1 MSSGEGI
8 ETSSAVAVSF
18 SYKVGDKVRVDL
30 DVETLKIMQ
39 EGHGGWNPKMADVSI
54 IVCFCQVM

>member
-1 MSSGEGI
+1 LFAVGEGA
-8 ETSSAVAVSF
+8 EATASVPASCSF
-18 SYKVGDKVRVDL
+18 KVGDKVRVDL

-54 IVCFCQVM
+54 